1 MKKLLYLAMAAL
13 VIYVAI
19 MTFNAVTYNPD
30 EVANNAF
37 WQGYRDEMLRQA
49 DGLTRA
55 TKRGDSTCTLSG
67 GCSEHAERSQS
78 YLL

>member
-19 MTFNAVTYNPD
+19 MTFKAVTYNPD

-37 WQGYRDEMLRQA
+37 WQGYRDEMLRQ
-49 DGLTRA
+49 GL
-55 TKRGDSTCTLSG
+55 RGEARRVDMHIIGGLLGTC
-67 GCSEHAERSQS
+67 
-78 YLL
+78 